1 MTRKIY
7 KSAMGKTVDMGS
19 LLLRNEQTRA
29 VGNMNVNARGD
40 RLDSNNKVV
49 EPKNQQVQRRY
60 NKQTNVST
68 GPAHSSTLSVKN
80 PVQQQLVD
88 PNDNFSDLLM
98 DDLESEPQQPREP
111 VIRPAVEP
119 VVEPTIEPA
128 VNAVIEPVV
137 RPVAETVVEPIVES
151 PAPVDTGSIR
161 PSIPSGGL
169 ASAIARTREVKQ
181 ELEKTRR
188 QQAQAQGVR
197 RI

>member
-7 KSAMGKTVDMGS
+7 KSAMGKAVDMGS
-19 LLLRNEQTRA
+19 LLLQNERIRA

-60 NKQTNVST
+60 NKQTNVSA

-80 PVQQQLVD
+80 SVQQQMVD

-98 DDLESEPQQPREP
+98 DDLEGGPQQPSEP
-111 VIRPAVEP
+111 MTRPRVEP
-119 VVEPTIEPA
+119 VIEPA
-128 VNAVIEPVV
+128 VDAVIESVV
-137 RPVAETVVEPIVES
+137 EPVAETIVEPIVDA
-151 PAPVDTGSIR
+151 PAPVDASSVR
-161 PSIPSGGL
+161 PGIPSGGL